1 MSREL
6 TDAEYV
12 KAVSLCRAVVEAA
25 TSDDGGPTV
34 AGSFL
39 GRLRDLL
46 PARPE
51 GPRGNYAAGITPQ
64 EGRPATSVELSGQS
78 GAVPDV
84 RLLPDGRVVWRN
96 PSLKRSNPY
105 EWVVT
110 ITTEGQALWVRADQ
124 LPLSDAERLVPV
136 GPLMDLV
143 GRWEIKRGAY
153 ADEADGSC
161 YAKGKSLAHAD
172 VIRDLRDALDSLLG
186 DSPESTNRQE
196 GGND

>member
-6 TDAEYV
+6 TDAEYGE
-12 KAVSLCRAVVEAA
+12 AVFPVPFRVEAA
-25 TSDDGGPTV
+25 GSDDGGPMV

-46 PARPE
+46 AVT
-51 GPRGNYAAGITPQ
+51 ATPP

-84 RLLPDGRVVWRN
+84 RLLSDGRVVWRN

-161 YAKGKSLAHAD
+161 YAKGKSLAYAD
-172 VIRDLRDALDSLLG
+172 VAEDLRTLLTSLLG
-186 DSPESTNRQE
+186 DSPESAQE
-196 GGND
+196 GNHDD